1 MDLPGAQQG
10 YKPGEFVDI
19 TWTSVTVEKIYNL
32 FICAIKIF
40 I

>member
-10 YKPGEFVDI
+10 YKPGEFEDI